1 VNVHYRVRFRPS
13 AEKELAKLDPPVRAR
28 VLRHI
33 TALVGDPRP
42 PGVTRLVGT
51 DNLWRIRIGDYRVVY
66 EIHDDELIVR
76 VIRVAHRSTAYRD
89 S

>member
-1 VNVHYRVRFRPS
+1 MRYRVRFRRS

-33 TALVGDPRP
+33 EALANDPRP
-42 PGVTRLVGT
+42 PGVTRLV
-51 DNLWRIRIGDYRVVY
+51 DADDLWRIRIGDYRVVY

-76 VIRVAHRSTAYRD
+76 VIRITHRGVVYRN
-89 S
+89 

>member
-1 VNVHYRVRFRPS
+1 
-13 AEKELAKLDPPVRAR
+13 
-28 VLRHI
+28 
-33 TALVGDPRP
+33 
-42 PGVTRLVGT
+42 VTRLVGA
-51 DNLWRIRIGDYRVVY
+51 DNLWRIRIGDYRMVY

>member
-1 VNVHYRVRFRPS
+1 MSVHYRVRFRPS
-13 AEKELAKLDPPVRAR
+13 AEGTSR
-28 VLRHI
+28 VGPTRPCPGPAPHHS
-33 TALVGDPRP
+33 LVGDPRP
-42 PGVTRLVGT
+42 PGVTRLIGA
-51 DNLWRIRIGDYRVVY
+51 DNLWRIRIGDYRVVD